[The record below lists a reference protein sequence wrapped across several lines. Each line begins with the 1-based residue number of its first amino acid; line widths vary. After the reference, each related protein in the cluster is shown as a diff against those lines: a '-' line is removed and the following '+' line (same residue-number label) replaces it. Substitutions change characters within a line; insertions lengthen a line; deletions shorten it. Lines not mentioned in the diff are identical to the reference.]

1 MIARPRIGWAYT
13 SCGCPLAGRAVT
25 SGFFFEFSLIL
36 LQLPL
41 APMRLFAIGESALD
55 AMMHRP
61 EHPDARMQQRAAIL
75 CSHDQRLYSGLP
87 VR

>member
-1 MIARPRIGWAYT
+1 MSGYSEAATLWDSSLRI
-13 SCGCPLAGRAVT
+13 P
-25 SGFFFEFSLIL
+25 